1 MLERIT
7 SFIER
12 LFAPAF
18 ELLGDLPPRAVNR
31 LFAPF

>member
-1 MLERIT
+1 MLDRIARW
-7 SFIER
+7 IES

-31 LFAPF
+31 LFTPF